1 MSTLS
6 RIREFIRC
14 VVRIS
19 VDVLTFFCLSLR
31 SSGALAAENLF
42 LRKQLALYVE
52 CRKKPRRPTDSVR
65 FTLAQLARFFKW
77 RDVLT
82 VVKPDTLVRWYHKG
96 FRLFWKVEI
105 SIKGPATG
113 SSRAPEIDC

>member
-19 VDVLTFFCLSLR
+19 VDVLTVFCLSLR
-31 SSGALAAENLF
+31 PSAALAAENLF

-52 CRKKPRRPTDSVR
+52 RRKKPGARLIRFVSHSPNSPDSSNGAMSLRSSNPTSWSVGITKDSDCFGSGNLDQGAGR
-65 FTLAQLARFFKW
+65 
-77 RDVLT
+77 
-82 VVKPDTLVRWYHKG
+82 G
-96 FRLFWKVEI
+96 FQ
-105 SIKGPATG
+105 
-113 SSRAPEIDC
+113 

>member
-31 SSGALAAENLF
+31 SSAALAAENLF

-52 CRKKPRRPTDSVR
+52 CRKKPRRATDSVR
-65 FTLAQLARFFKW
+65 SHSPNS
-77 RDVLT
+77 
-82 VVKPDTLVRWYHKG
+82 PDSSNGAMSLRSSNPTRWSVGITKDSDC
-96 FRLFWKVEI
+96 F
-105 SIKGPATG
+105 G
-113 SSRAPEIDC
+113 SGNLDQGAGREFQ